1 MNFRVFIAAG
11 LILILMIFCYGY
23 VDIPVM
29 KYFGTNKAW
38 DSLADVI
45 SMIGRYYDYIVGLIL
60 AIWFWVHHRSAVC
73 RRQAFFFSVCWAA
86 SNAAGSVLKILCG
99 RYRPKMLTEHNLYGF
114 HGWGVNHGV
123 ASFPSGHTLDAV
135 TIAAAL
141 WILCPR
147 SRPWCVAWA
156 VAMGISRIIVRAHY
170 VSDVLGGALLG
181 FLCVYFINKW
191 LKPEP
196 TVSLTPEHTV

>member
-1 MNFRVFIAAG
+1 M
-11 LILILMIFCYGY
+11 LILMTFCYWY

-29 KYFGTNKAW
+29 RYFGMNKMW
-38 DSLADVI
+38 DAPADYI
-45 SMIGRYYDYIVGLIL
+45 SAIGRYYDYLIGLIL
-60 AIWFWVHHRSAVC
+60 IGWFWIHRRSAVH
-73 RRQAFFFSVCWAA
+73 RRQALFFSVCWAA
-86 SNAAGSVLKILCG
+86 SNAAGSILKFLCG
-99 RYRPKMLTEHNLYGF
+99 RYRPKMLTEHDLYGF
-114 HGWGVNHGV
+114 QGFGANHGR

-141 WILCPR
+141 WILWPR

-181 FLCVYFINKW
+181 CVCVYFINKW
-191 LKPEP
+191 LKPAQTE
-196 TVSLTPEHTV
+196 SLSQS